1 MDINKIKEIKEP
13 SRFKKFLKSYCSNL
27 WPVLFFAFSGFL
39 LLYTIISIGAMFIGS
54 WIHPILC
61 LLGWVGFKTI
71 LDGDF

>member
-13 SRFKKFLKSYCSNL
+13 SRFKKFLKAYCSNL
-27 WPVLFFAFSGFL
+27 WPVLFFVFSGFL
-39 LLYTIISIGAMFIGS
+39 LLYTLISIRAMFMGS